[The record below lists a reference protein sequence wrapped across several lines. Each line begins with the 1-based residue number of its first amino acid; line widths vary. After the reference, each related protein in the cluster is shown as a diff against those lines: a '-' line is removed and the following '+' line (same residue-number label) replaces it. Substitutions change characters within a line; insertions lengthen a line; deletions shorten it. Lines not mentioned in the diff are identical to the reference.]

1 MIKGWRIF
9 NESASGNFTEE
20 MAQEIVYYFSEDSKP
35 SKEISSIFFNN
46 PEVNN
51 LFDFYES
58 GYEEYKDATQKL
70 YGEVNRGSLDFRD
83 SMFKVYELIRL
94 ERKTFPTVAEIEDIF
109 LDAID
114 DGYGF
119 IIYSSQYQYEIRI
132 EKYDDSVEN
141 FIKYTKSFSD
151 RVKRLNSGGL
161 KSTLSKA
168 ERLNGFYNK
177 PEGGKDTY
185 ELNDFKIELRRSGF
199 NKSNRDGSWSSAE

>member
-1 MIKGWRIF
+1 MIKGWKIF
-9 NESASGNFTEE
+9 NESTSGRFTEE

-35 SKEISSIFFNN
+35 SKEISSIFFGN

-51 LFDFYES
+51 LFNFYES
-58 GYEEYKDATQKL
+58 GYDEYKDATQKL

-94 ERKTFPTVAEIEDIF
+94 ERKSFPTVAEIEDIF

-119 IIYSSQYQYEIRI
+119 IIYSNPYQYEIKFQ
-132 EKYDDSVEN
+132 KYDDTVEN

-151 RVKRLNSGGL
+151 RAKRLNVGGL

-168 ERLNGFYNK
+168 ERLNGFYNQ

-185 ELNDFKIELRRSGF
+185 EVNEFEVIIRRSGF
-199 NKSNRDGSWSSAE
+199 NKSNRDGSWSPAE

>member
-9 NESASGNFTEE
+9 NESTGGRFTEE
-20 MAQEIVYYFSEDSKP
+20 MAMEIVYYFSEDSKP
-35 SKEISSIFFNN
+35 TNSISDLFFNN
-46 PEVNN
+46 PETEN
-51 LFDFYES
+51 LFNFYES

>member
-1 MIKGWRIF
+1 MIKGWQKF
-9 NESASGNFTEE
+9 NESTSGSFTEE
-20 MAQEIVYYFSEDSKP
+20 MSMEIVYYFSEDSKP
-35 SKEISSIFFNN
+35 SKEISSIFFGN

-51 LFDFYES
+51 LFNFYES

-119 IIYSSQYQYEIRI
+119 IIYSSSYEYKIRL
-132 EKYDDSVEN
+132 EKYDDNVEN
-141 FIKYTKSFSD
+141 FIKYTKSFNERS
-151 RVKRLNSGGL
+151 KRLNVGGI

-168 ERLNGFYNK
+168 ERLNGFYNS

-185 ELNDFKIELRRSGF
+185 ELNQFEILIRRTGW
-199 NKSNRDGSWSSAE
+199 NKSNRDGSWSPGE

>member
-1 MIKGWRIF
+1 MIKGWKLF
-9 NESASGNFTEE
+9 NESTGGRFTEE

-35 SKEISSIFFNN
+35 SKEISSIFFGN
-46 PEVNN
+46 PEVDN
-51 LFDFYES
+51 LFSFYES
-58 GYEEYKDATQKL
+58 GYEEYKAATQKL
-70 YGEVNRGSLDFRD
+70 YGEVNRGSLEFGD

-119 IIYSSQYQYEIRI
+119 IIYSSQYQYEIRLQ
-132 EKYDDSVEN
+132 KYDDSVEN

-151 RVKRLNSGGL
+151 RVKRLNTGGL

-185 ELNDFKIELRRSGF
+185 EVNMFKIELRRIGW
-199 NKSNRDGSWSSAE
+199 NKSNRDNSWTPTE